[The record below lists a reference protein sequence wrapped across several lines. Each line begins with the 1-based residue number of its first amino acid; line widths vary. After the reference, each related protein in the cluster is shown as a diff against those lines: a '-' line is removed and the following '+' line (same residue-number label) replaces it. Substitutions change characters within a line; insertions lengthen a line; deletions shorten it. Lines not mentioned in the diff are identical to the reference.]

1 MLWVGLSHSKLPVTD
16 RDVTQMLL
24 SAREMH
30 ICIGTFVHKY
40 PYSICVLDIQAYL
53 TSEEIPIYPTPVLL
67 TDLIVF
73 IQTLMRQ
80 DTGKAG
86 IWGDSGGRG

>member
-1 MLWVGLSHSKLPVTD
+1 MLWVGLSHSKLPATD

-24 SAREMH
+24 SAWEMH
-30 ICIGTFVHKY
+30 ICIGAFVHKY
-40 PYSICVLDIQAYL
+40 PYSICILDIQAYL
-53 TSEEIPIYPTPVLL
+53 TSEKVPIYPTPVLS

-86 IWGDSGGRG
+86 IWGDGGRG